1 MNDLIEK
8 AIQMMGKAQA
18 PYSKYSVGAAI
29 KTDEELIIG
38 GCNIENASYPLS
50 ICAERT
56 ALFSAIAQGYR
67 KFSAMAIATKS
78 GGYPCGSCRQV
89 IWELCGNIPIYICD
103 KNGVINETTR
113 STLLPEPF
121 EAKDLKSGNILGA
134 DANCGWKQHD
144 AIRVINAVSDLDIY
158 IEQPCLTY
166 EECKAVRKKCHA
178 PSVKILINNKIFQE
192 NGLIIQV
199 SL

>member
-1 MNDLIEK
+1 MNELIEK

-18 PYSKYSVGAAI
+18 PYSKYSVGASI

-103 KNGVINETTR
+103 TSGVINETT
-113 STLLPEPF
+113 SSALLPKPF
-121 EAKDLKSGNILGA
+121 ETKDLK
-134 DANCGWKQHD
+134 
-144 AIRVINAVSDLDIY
+144 
-158 IEQPCLTY
+158 
-166 EECKAVRKKCHA
+166 
-178 PSVKILINNKIFQE
+178 
-192 NGLIIQV
+192 
-199 SL
+199 

>member
-1 MNDLIEK
+1 MNELIEK

-18 PYSKYSVGAAI
+18 PYSKYSVGAAV
-29 KTDEELIIG
+29 KTDEKLIIG

-103 KNGVINETTR
+103 TNGVINETT
-113 STLLPEPF
+113 SSALLPKPF
-121 EAKDLKSGNILGA
+121 ETKDLK
-134 DANCGWKQHD
+134 
-144 AIRVINAVSDLDIY
+144 
-158 IEQPCLTY
+158 
-166 EECKAVRKKCHA
+166 
-178 PSVKILINNKIFQE
+178 
-192 NGLIIQV
+192 
-199 SL
+199 